1 MASKTSKDSV
11 FSESTAIPTKMGLE
25 RFMQIELQKSGI
37 AAILRRRYA
46 SQVHTQAEWGTLVEN
61 ILNRKVR

>member
-1 MASKTSKDSV
+1 MAGKTSKDSV
-11 FSESTAIPTKMGLE
+11 FSESDVMPKKMGLE
-25 RFMQIELQKSGI
+25 RFMQIEPQKSGI